1 MENYNCPVKEYC
13 GSCKYL
19 DTPYLKQLEIKQKR
33 IESLLNKYGKV
44 SPIIG
49 MEDPNHYRNKIRIPF
64 SYDEYGNIIYGNY
77 MEDSHFIVQNDNCI
91 LADENAYKIVKSVKR
106 LIEKYHISVFDEQ
119 RMSGCIR
126 NLLIRVTNSGEYMLV
141 LVTGTMKIYK
151 QDLFIRDILKYN
163 PEIKTIIQNFN
174 NKRTSYTLGPKNTV
188 LYGNGYIVDKLCC
201 MNFRISASS
210 FYQVNKR
217 QTEVLYRTAIDMAEF
232 KGNEILVDAYCGTG
246 TIGLVA
252 SKSVKEVLGVELNQ
266 SAIKDAIINKKIN
279 NVKNISFLCDD
290 AGHYMNQLANKHTH
304 IDAVIMDPPRS
315 GSDIKFMKSMVAM
328 KPEKIIYISCGPDS
342 LAENLKF
349 LNKYYDVKKIQPVD
363 MFPYTSH
370 CECICRLDLRR

>member
-13 GSCKYL
+13 GSCIYL
-19 DTPYLKQLEIKQKR
+19 DTPYSKQLEIKQKR
-33 IESLLNKYGKV
+33 IESLLKKFGKV
-44 SPIIG
+44 SQIIG

-77 MEDSHFIVQNDNCI
+77 MEESHFIVQNDNCI

-174 NKRTSYTLGPKNTV
+174 NRRTSYTLGPKNTV
-188 LYGNGYIVDKLCC
+188 LYGSGYIVDKLCG
-201 MNFRISASS
+201 MDFRISASS

-217 QTEVLYRTAIDMAEF
+217 QTEVLYRTAIDMAGF

-246 TIGLVA
+246 TIGLAA

-279 NVKNISFLCDD
+279 NVKNINFICDD